1 MEVMGVVINGG
12 GNQMG
17 GTHGDGNHEI
27 ENHGGSLKGG
37 VDNHKG
43 GNHVT
48 PCQSWGSEYNHGG

>member
-1 MEVMGVVINGG
+1 
-12 GNQMG
+12 MG